1 MLKVYLVTIKII
13 EIKLSFATLNSTRV
27 HNVYKI
33 CRL

>member
-13 EIKLSFATLNSTRV
+13 EIKLRFATLNSTRV